1 MKKITTKLK
10 NKKLPLCYWNIQ
22 KELSNKK
29 LSNIPAMMYSNSDFY
44 QTRGYGVE
52 GSRIVISKIIS

>member
-1 MKKITTKLK
+1 MKKIRTKFK

-29 LSNIPAMMYSNSDFY
+29 LSDIAMMYSNSDFY
-44 QTRGYGVE
+44 QTRGYIVE
-52 GSRIVISKIIS
+52 SSRIVISKIIS

>member
-29 LSNIPAMMYSNSDFY
+29 LSDIAMMYSNSDFY
-44 QTRGYGVE
+44 QTRGYIVE
-52 GSRIVISKIIS
+52 GSRIVISKMIS

>member
-1 MKKITTKLK
+1 MKKIRTKLK
-10 NKKLPLCYWNIQ
+10 NEKLPLCYWNIQ

-29 LSNIPAMMYSNSDFY
+29 FSDIAMMYSNSDFY
-44 QTRGYGVE
+44 QTRGYIVE

>member
-22 KELSNKK
+22 KGLSTKN
-29 LSNIPAMMYSNSDFY
+29 LSDIARMYSNSDLY
-44 QTRGYGVE
+44 QTRGYVVE
-52 GSRIVISKIIS
+52 SSRLVISKIIS